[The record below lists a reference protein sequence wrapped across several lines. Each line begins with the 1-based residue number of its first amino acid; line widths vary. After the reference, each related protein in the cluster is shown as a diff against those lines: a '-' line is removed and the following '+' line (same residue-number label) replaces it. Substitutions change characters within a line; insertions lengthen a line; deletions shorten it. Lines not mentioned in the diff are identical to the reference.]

1 MGASA
6 SRCRAARVP
15 APEPEPEGAL
25 DLSQMPPELL
35 LVVLSHVPPRT
46 LLGRCRQVC
55 RGWRD
60 LVDGQALWL
69 LILARDRSA
78 TGRALLQLARSCQS
92 PARNARPCPLGRF
105 CARRPIGRN
114 LIRNPCGQG
123 GWEQWRG
130 RRGGAALGSVGGVE
144 GAGPHWDQWEESKGR
159 GCTGTAGRRGKG
171 GGGGHTGGGERKGR
185 GERKGGASLGLVG
198 DVEGAGPHWDRW
210 EEPKGRGHAGTGSWG
225 RG

>member
-15 APEPEPEGAL
+15 APELEPEGAL

-35 LVVLSHVPPRT
+35 LMVLSHVPPRT

-60 LVDGQALWL
+60 LVDSQALWL
-69 LILARDRSA
+69 LILARDHSA
-78 TGRALLQLARSCQS
+78 TGRTLLQLARSCQS
-92 PARNARPCPLGRF
+92 PSRNARPCPLGRF

-123 GWEQWRG
+123 GIPEEVVQDAECG
-130 RRGGAALGSVGGVE
+130 GGAG
-144 GAGPHWDQWEESKGR
+144 
-159 GCTGTAGRRGKG
+159 
-171 GGGGHTGGGERKGR
+171 
-185 GERKGGASLGLVG
+185 
-198 DVEGAGPHWDRW
+198 GAGPHWDRW
-210 EEPKGRGHAGTGSWG
+210 EECKGRGLTGINGRSGRDGASLGSQKGRGLTGSSGRSGRGGVSLGSVRGVEGTGPHWDQWEG
-225 RG
+225 